1 MKPIVKPRYQRT
13 ASWRGQ
19 TCREEPKL
27 ATDVLRQQC
36 LQRLRLEH
44 PAKFAQ
50 ILRLLDLA
58 STAPIGIINQGI
70 RSIENALIVQQS
82 SQEKIDR

>member
-1 MKPIVKPRYQRT
+1 MKPRQQRT
-13 ASWRGQ
+13 ISWREKA
-19 TCREEPKL
+19 CREVPKP

-36 LQRLRLEH
+36 LQRLQTEH